1 MVIRMKKTYSKF
13 ALFCVASA
21 LTATIAMESGRSQAT
36 PLYDGSGT
44 VAVAA
49 REDNK
54 VDKDQ
59 YLVEI
64 KSTGTCSAGQEC
76 LVEISIR
83 AKADFHIN
91 DKYPTKFKLA
101 DPAPEGVAYTRVL
114 VKREDG
120 RFDEK
125 SGTLP
130 VKFTVARPGKVKI
143 SGTLAFSVL
152 NDANMLMEKVDLSTE
167 VEVK

>member
-1 MVIRMKKTYSKF
+1 MKKIYSKF

-21 LTATIAMESGRSQAT
+21 LTATIALESGRSQAT
-36 PLYDGSGT
+36 PLYDGPGT
-44 VAVAA
+44 VAAA
-49 REDNK
+49 AKEGSK
-54 VDKDQ
+54 IDKEQ

-64 KSTGTCSAGQEC
+64 KSTATCSAGQEC
-76 LVEISIR
+76 MVEISIK

-101 DPAPEGVAYTRVL
+101 DPAPEGVAYTKVL

-120 RFDEK
+120 KFDEK
-125 SGTLP
+125 SGKLP
-130 VKFTVARPGKVKI
+130 VGFTVAKPGKVRI
-143 SGTLAFSVL
+143 SGTLSFSVI
-152 NDANMLMEKVDLSTE
+152 NDANALMEKVDLSTE